1 MWEATL
7 ASRAASRRDGVYYL
21 SDPTPFAEKE
31 LRYWRMRAREVR
43 LYSDEIVRRLPYVSP
58 DHPLAAEWAARADSL
73 SRLVAYVAR
82 MQRAL
87 TVLDL
92 GCGNGWL
99 ANHLASLPSVHVCGV
114 DLNRRELTQGARV
127 FVDNLRLKFLY
138 ADVFSVEAP
147 ERSFDLAVL
156 ASVIQYFPDPAALV
170 RRLTALLV
178 PGGELHILDSPLYAP
193 AEVPA
198 AQERTRAYY
207 ASTGLSEMAAEYY
220 HHALSALAPFQPVV
234 LYHPRAWW
242 SRLAR
247 MVGAVRSPFP
257 WIRLTPTPDPS
268 PSPGITPG
276 EGEGWP
282 PGRGGGE
289 AIED

>member
-1 MWEATL
+1 MNPVWEAHL

-21 SDPTPFAEKE
+21 SDPAPFAEKE

-43 LYSDEIVRRLPYVSP
+43 LYSDEVVRRLPYVPP
-58 DHPLAAEWAARADSL
+58 DHPLVSEWAARAESL

-99 ANHLASLPSVHVCGV
+99 ANHLACLPSVHVCGL
-114 DLNRRELTQGARV
+114 DLNRRELAQGARV

-138 ADVFSVEAP
+138 ADVFSAEVP
-147 ERSFDLAVL
+147 ERSFDLIVL

-193 AEVPA
+193 AEVAA
-198 AQERTRAYY
+198 AQARTRAYY
-207 ASTGLSEMAAEYY
+207 LSKGLREMTAEYH
-220 HHALSALAPFQPVV
+220 HHALPVLAPFQPVF
-234 LYHPRAWW
+234 LYNPRAWW
-242 SRLAR
+242 NRVAR
-247 MVGAVRSPFP
+247 KVGVSQGRSPFP

-268 PSPGITPG
+268 PSPGITPV
-276 EGEGWP
+276 EGA
-282 PGRGGGE
+282 GG
-289 AIED
+289 